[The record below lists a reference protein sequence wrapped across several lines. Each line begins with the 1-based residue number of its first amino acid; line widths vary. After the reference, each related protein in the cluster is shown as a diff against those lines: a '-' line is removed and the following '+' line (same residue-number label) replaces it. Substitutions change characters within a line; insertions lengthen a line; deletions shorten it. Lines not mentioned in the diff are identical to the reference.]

1 MTPPYITAWGSELGY
16 VVRPEPLL
24 KGALALFC
32 HTGKAGEGAPV
43 WGRISEERQRRC
55 AVLQLCQI
63 CGESLAGVGYAIAIS
78 LPGEDLAT
86 LPLRGHEPMVCTRC
100 LPRSFYCP
108 RIRQAYVEQALVIVA
123 VRAFGLVPHRVG
135 IHPDPV
141 EEADIAVNQA
151 LVAAGLESAID
162 FVELLVE
169 SGTAFPGQM
178 LAELARLAR

>member
-1 MTPPYITAWGSELGY
+1 
-16 VVRPEPLL
+16 
-24 KGALALFC
+24 
-32 HTGKAGEGAPV
+32 
-43 WGRISEERQRRC
+43 
-55 AVLQLCQI
+55 
-63 CGESLAGVGYAIAIS
+63 
-78 LPGEDLAT
+78 
-86 LPLRGHEPMVCTRC
+86 MVCTRC